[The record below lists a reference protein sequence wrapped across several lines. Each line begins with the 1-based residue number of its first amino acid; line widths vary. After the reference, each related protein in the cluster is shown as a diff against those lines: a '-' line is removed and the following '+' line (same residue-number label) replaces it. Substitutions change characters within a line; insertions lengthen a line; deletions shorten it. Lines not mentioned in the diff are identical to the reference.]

1 MDKPLVTVI
10 CLCYNHERYVAE
22 AIDSALN
29 QSYGEIELIVV
40 DDASTDNSK
49 SEILKL
55 AQIHGFKTHF
65 NDSNLGNCKSFNI
78 GLALSHGK
86 YIIDLAADDFLRTDR
101 VAVGVASLEQHGPSF
116 GVHFCDVE
124 LIDEKGQSLGT
135 HFNRDKHGKLVE
147 NVPEGAIFD
156 VLVERYFIS
165 TPSMMMSRTVLEGL
179 SGYDENLS
187 YEDFDFWVRSSRK
200 FNYAFTDQVLVR
212 KRILAKSLSF
222 DQHQKKNKHLLSTAI
237 VCEKTFVLCETEKEK
252 KALIKRINYELKWA
266 LITENWEVA
275 ELFIK
280 LKEKMHS
287 KSIRTPFEKLI
298 LLIQPPWFS
307 LWKRV
312 IP

>member
-40 DDASTDNSK
+40 DDASTDNSR

-65 NDSNLGNCKSFNI
+65 NDNNVGNCKSFNI

-86 YIIDLAADDFLRTDR
+86 YIIDLAADDLLRTDR
-101 VAVGVASLEQHGPSF
+101 VAVGVVSLEQHGSSF
-116 GVHFCDVE
+116 GVHFCDVA

-135 HFNRDKHGKLVE
+135 HFKRDEHGKLVE
-147 NVPEGAIFD
+147 NVPEGAIFED
-156 VLVERYFIS
+156 LVERYFIS
-165 TPSMMMSRTVLEGL
+165 TPSMMMSRTVLDKL
-179 SGYDENLS
+179 RGYDENLS

-200 FNYAFTDQVLVR
+200 FNYAFTDQVLVQ
-212 KRILAKSLSF
+212 KRILPKSLSF
-222 DQHQKKNKHLLSTAI
+222 NQHQKKNKHLLSTAI
-237 VCEKTFVLCETEKEK
+237 VCEKAFTLCETEKEK
-252 KALIKRINYELKWA
+252 KALIRRINYELKWA
-266 LITENWEVA
+266 LITENWEAA

-298 LLIQPPWFS
+298 LLIQPPWFT
-307 LWKRV
+307 LWKSV